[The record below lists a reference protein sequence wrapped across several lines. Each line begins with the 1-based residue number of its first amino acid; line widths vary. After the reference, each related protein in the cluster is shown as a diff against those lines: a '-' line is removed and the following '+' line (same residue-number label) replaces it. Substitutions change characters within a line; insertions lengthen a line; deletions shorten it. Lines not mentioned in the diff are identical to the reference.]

1 MKVEMSRF
9 KNGEKENP
17 INIDAPQV
25 GAFFI
30 FFQLGVI

>member
-1 MKVEMSRF
+1 MKVEMYRF

-17 INIDAPQV
+17 FNAGAPQV